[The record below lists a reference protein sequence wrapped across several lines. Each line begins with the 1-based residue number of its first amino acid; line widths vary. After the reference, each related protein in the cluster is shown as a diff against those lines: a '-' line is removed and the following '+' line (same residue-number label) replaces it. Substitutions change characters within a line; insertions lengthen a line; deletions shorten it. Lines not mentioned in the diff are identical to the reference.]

1 MRIYFGIS
9 DTNRKGCPP
18 DLQSGACVCGSIENA
33 PLSEVFFRTCQC
45 YYSNMTRPVVW
56 WFLGLSVV
64 FATTHALAVALSL
77 YWYVPWFDSVMHAW
91 GGGLIVIGLFSFS
104 TFSQM
109 RRNPELIE
117 VVVVLA
123 IITVTWEVFEWYI
136 GLWDPATYVV
146 ETIKD
151 ITVAAVSGI
160 ITYRIL
166 R

>member
-1 MRIYFGIS
+1 M
-9 DTNRKGCPP
+9 P
-18 DLQSGACVCGSIENA
+18 
-33 PLSEVFFRTCQC
+33 
-45 YYSNMTRPVVW
+45 RPIVW
-56 WFLGLSVV
+56 WFLGVSVV
-64 FATTHALAVALSL
+64 FATAHALAVSLSL
-77 YWYVPWFDSVMHAW
+77 YWYLPWFDSVMHAW